1 MKSGTKTVLRV
12 VISIVYIIWGI
23 YSPIQAI
30 RAVVDLNAAAIVAA
44 AVGVL
49 MLIAG
54 IFGLFGLKKVK
65 CRVFGIIIF
74 VFAILSV
81 VLSILAGHIDVNSI
95 ITAVLA
101 WLFIVCL

>member
-1 MKSGTKTVLRV
+1 MKSGTKNVLRV

-30 RAVVDLNAAAIVAA
+30 RAVVDLNAAAIISA
-44 AVGVL
+44 AVGIV

-54 IFGLFGLKKVK
+54 IFGLFGMKKEK

-74 VFAILSV
+74 VFALVSV
-81 VLSILAGHIDVNSI
+81 VVSLLSASINVNSI

-101 WLFIVCL
+101 WLFIACL